1 MTIRSYIKITKKKLT
16 SYKFL
21 NYIKYVKDIYYKK
34 PTYVI
39 PYKCDKKIM
48 KTILTNFAKYAQ
60 ILYVKYI

>member
-34 PTYVI
+34 STYVI
-39 PYKCDKKIM
+39 I
-48 KTILTNFAKYAQ
+48 
-60 ILYVKYI
+60 YVW